1 MAQINVG
8 IVGYGFVGKA
18 VAYGF
23 QDQVVKIADPL
34 YFNSSTKDFVNGKFD
49 VIFICVPTPMGENGK
64 INSSIVEQ
72 VIDELKHLDT
82 ILVLKSTV
90 TPDIVARLAKEH
102 GKKFVYNPEFLREAT
117 ANRDFKYPTHHVF
130 GGDPDTTNRLQCLYE
145 DYSICDYAPTFHV
158 SPDEASFVKYG
169 INCFLASKVLFWNQ
183 FAEQCRN
190 SGISYAR
197 VRDAISGD
205 PRIGDSHTKVPGT
218 DGRHGFGGACFTK
231 DTAALVNLFPE
242 FTVLKETIRANNK
255 IRSQYELDE
264 REVAQHVTY
273 EETV

>member
-8 IVGYGFVGKA
+8 IVGYGFVGQA
-18 VAYGF
+18 VAHGF
-23 QDQVVKIADPL
+23 QNQFVKIADPL

-49 VIFICVPTPMGENGK
+49 VIFICVPTPMGENGR
-64 INSSIVEQ
+64 IDSHIVEQ

-90 TPDIVARLAKEH
+90 TPDIVDRLAKEH

-117 ANRDFKYPTHHVF
+117 AKKDFVNPTHHVF
-130 GGDPDTTNRLQCLYE
+130 GGDQDTTDRLQCIYE
-145 DYSICDYAPTFHV
+145 DYSICKPAQTFHV
-158 SPDEASFVKYG
+158 TPKEASFVKYG

-183 FAEQCRN
+183 FEEQCERLGVN
-190 SGISYAR
+190 YNNVRYA
-197 VRDAISGD
+197 IEGD
-205 PRIGDSHTKVPGT
+205 PRIGESHMAVPGN

-231 DTAALVNLFPE
+231 DTAALVTLFPE

-255 IRSQYELDE
+255 IRSQYELDDRE
-264 REVAQHVTY
+264 KVQHVSYAEVA
-273 EETV
+273 